1 MVIDLTIPIHIG
13 YEVSVSMKAEMM
25 AYWAGS
31 VKYGMH
37 WDRSSGLQRIAEQK
51 LDPTGK
57 SERMMRSSE
66 THMVCLVPHAVV

>member
-13 YEVSVSMKAEMM
+13 YEVSVSMDNAEMM

-37 WDRSSGLQRIAEQK
+37 WDRNSGLQRIAEQK
-51 LDPTGK
+51 LDPAGK
-57 SERMMRSSE
+57 SER
-66 THMVCLVPHAVV
+66 